1 VIPIGD
7 DNRGRRITPLVNWV
21 LILTNLGVFIYQLTL
36 PMAELEQ
43 FVFAYG
49 AVPAEVI
56 AAVQA
61 PSGDRLPIYATVFT
75 SMFMHG
81 SIAHFLGNML
91 FLWVFGDNIED
102 AMGHIGYLL
111 FYLAGGIAAS
121 TAHMVFDPASTV
133 PMIGASGAISAV
145 MGAYLLLF
153 PTGMVRVLVFIGI
166 PLIFMVPALLM
177 LGLWFATQLMAGVAA
192 LEGAGEAAGG
202 IAFWA
207 HIGGFVAGAVQ
218 VWFFRDP
225 YAVQRQ
231 KAARSGRRAFSRMR

>member
-1 VIPIGD
+1 MIPIGD
-7 DNRGRRITPLVNWV
+7 DNRGRQVTPFVNWL
-21 LILTNLGVFIYQLTL
+21 LILGNLAVFIYQVTL

-43 FVFAYG
+43 FLFEFG
-49 AVPAEVI
+49 AIPVNLVSHF
-56 AAVQA
+56 
-61 PSGDRLPIYATVFT
+61 PSLTSESLTVYATVFT

-111 FYLAGGIAAS
+111 FYLAGGVSAAIAHIAFDTAS
-121 TAHMVFDPASTV
+121 AI

-166 PLIFMVPALLM
+166 PLLFAVPAILV
-177 LGLWFATQLMAGVAA
+177 LGLWFLTQLLSGVTA

-207 HIGGFVAGAVQ
+207 HIGGFVAGAVL

-225 YAVQRQ
+225 QAVQRQ
-231 KAARSGRRAFSRMR
+231 KMARSGRRAFGRM

>member
-1 VIPIGD
+1 MIPIGD
-7 DNRGRRITPLVNWV
+7 DGRGRRITPLVNWL
-21 LILTNLGVFIYQLTL
+21 LILANLGVFIYQLTL
-36 PMAELEQ
+36 PMTELEQ
-43 FVFAYG
+43 FVFQYG
-49 AVPAEVI
+49 AVPAELVPAI
-56 AAVQA
+56 QSLSTDSLS
-61 PSGDRLPIYATVFT
+61 PFATVFT

-102 AMGHIGYLL
+102 AMGHIRYLF

-121 TAHMVFDPASTV
+121 MSHVIFDPESSV

-153 PTGMVRVLVFIGI
+153 PTGMVRVLVFFGI

-177 LGLWFATQLMAGVAA
+177 IGLWFATQLMSGVAA

-207 HIGGFVAGAVQ
+207 HIGGFVAGAILI
-218 VWFFRDP
+218 WFFRDP
-225 YAVQRQ
+225 YAVERQ
-231 KAARSGRRAFSRMR
+231 KAARSGRRAFSRS

>member
-1 VIPIGD
+1 MIPIGD
-7 DNRGRRITPLVNWV
+7 DNRGRRLTPIVNWF
-21 LILTNLGVFIYQLTL
+21 LIVANLAVFVYQFTL
-36 PMAELEQ
+36 PGPELEGFLFQ
-43 FVFAYG
+43 YG
-49 AVPAEVI
+49 AIPADLV
-56 AAVQA
+56 AAF
-61 PSGDRLPIYATVFT
+61 PSPSPDSFAVYSTVLT

-81 SIAHFLGNML
+81 GIAHFLGNML

-111 FYLAGGIAAS
+111 FYLAGGLSAAIAHIAFETES
-121 TAHMVFDPASTV
+121 VI

-153 PTGMVRVLVFIGI
+153 PTGMVRVLIFIGI
-166 PLIFMVPALLM
+166 PLIFSVPALLV
-177 LGLWFATQLMAGVAA
+177 LGLWFGAQFMSGVAA

-207 HIGGFVAGAVQ
+207 HIGGFIAGAIL

-225 YAVQRQ
+225 YAVERQ
-231 KAARSGRRAFSRMR
+231 KAARSSRRAFGRM

>member
-7 DNRGRRITPLVNWV
+7 DNRGRRITPLVNWL
-21 LILTNLGVFIYQLTL
+21 LILVNLGVFIYQLTL

-43 FVFAYG
+43 FVFEYG
-49 AVPAEVI
+49 AIPGELVSTF
-56 AAVQA
+56 
-61 PSGDRLPIYATVFT
+61 PSVSTESLPVYGTIFT

-91 FLWVFGDNIED
+91 FLWIFGDNIED
-102 AMGHIGYLL
+102 AMGHVGYLL
-111 FYLAGGIAAS
+111 FYLAGGVSAAMAHIA
-121 TAHMVFDPASTV
+121 FDTGSGI

-153 PTGMVRVLVFIGI
+153 PTGMVRVLIFVGI
-166 PLIFMVPALLM
+166 PLIFAVPALMM
-177 LGLWFATQLMAGVAA
+177 LGLWFATQLLAGVAA
-192 LEGAGEAAGG
+192 LEGTGEAAGG

-207 HIGGFVAGAVQ
+207 HIGGFVAGAIL

-225 YAVQRQ
+225 IAVQRQ
-231 KAARSGRRAFSRMR
+231 KAARSGRRAFGRM

>member
-7 DNRGRRITPLVNWV
+7 DNRGRRITPLVNWL
-21 LILTNLGVFIYQLTL
+21 LILANLGVFIYQLTL
-36 PMAELEQ
+36 PMGELEQ
-43 FVFAYG
+43 FVFQYG
-49 AVPAEVI
+49 AIPAELVS
-56 AAVQA
+56 AF
-61 PSGDRLPIYATVFT
+61 PSASTESLPVYGTIFT

-102 AMGHIGYLL
+102 AMGHVGYLL
-111 FYLAGGIAAS
+111 FYLAGGLSAAMAHIA
-121 TAHMVFDPASTV
+121 FDTGSGI

-153 PTGMVRVLVFIGI
+153 PTGMVRVLVFIGL
-166 PLIFMVPALLM
+166 PLIFAVPALLM
-177 LGLWFATQLMAGVAA
+177 LGLWFATQLLAGVAA

-207 HIGGFVAGAVQ
+207 HIGGFVAGAIL

-225 YAVQRQ
+225 VAVQRQ
-231 KAARSGRRAFSRMR
+231 KAARSARRAFGRM